1 MKPSQALI
9 KHREALRALSLR
21 HTVVN
26 PRVFGSVV
34 HGDDTEASDLDLL
47 VDHTSDTTLF
57 NLAALQTEAER
68 LLGVRVD
75 VRTPLDL
82 PPRVRMRV
90 LQEATPI

>member
-21 HTVVN
+21 HAVVN

-47 VDHTSDTTLF
+47 VDHTADTTLL

-82 PPRVRMRV
+82 PHRIRMRV